1 MFETVLILYKLFPG
15 TQSVTHVSYTVSMRD
30 VPLCLLIK
38 FQQFIFFMLDLNVI
52 KHIPDSV
59 TSESRELNSAAS
71 PNIFLSNGRYHAAEK
86 K

>member
-15 TQSVTHVSYTVSMRD
+15 TQSVTLVSYTVSMRD
-30 VPLCLLIK
+30 APLCLLIK
-38 FQQFIFFMLDLNVI
+38 FQQFIFFVLDLNVI

-71 PNIFLSNGRYHAAEK
+71 SNIFLSHGRYHAAEK

>member
-1 MFETVLILYKLFPG
+1 MFETVLILYKLLPG

-71 PNIFLSNGRYHAAEK
+71 PNIFLSNGCYHAAEK